1 MRLGG
6 YWANWTAA
14 RTANGWAERLAAMTA
29 LPKVS
34 HLAYQMAD
42 HLVQQRAAQTEPTK
56 AGSTVLMKDRWSAL
70 PLARSWDVLWAATA
84 AHRSV

>member
-1 MRLGG
+1 MVAPKECWMADWKVSPRVVRLGG

-34 HLAYQMAD
+34 HLAYQTAD
-42 HLVQQRAAQTEPTK
+42 HLAQQRAA
-56 AGSTVLMKDRWSAL
+56 
-70 PLARSWDVLWAATA
+70 
-84 AHRSV
+84 